1 MMAAAAVPRAGDEPL
16 QLQSGKTCEL
26 WKGTVCS
33 LWETLRRTR
42 KEGEQIQRLQVQLQ
56 EALAEIENIKAV
68 ATVSETTKQEVID
81 DVKRRC
87 QEEVASLQA
96 IMKDSIS
103 SYEAQIAT
111 LQREQILYR
120 ELKERELN
128 QLKRRVS
135 QTHPLES
142 LEKQMEK
149 AHEDAEKLREIVL
162 PMEQEIAALRKKLTR
177 AEGLIQEFQDPS
189 KIRVSDSP
197 ELQDLEAHFRHLAG
211 KGEPQATD
219 TEEAVESE
227 GDSAEE
233 PDVSA
238 GAETFARNCDN
249 LSISSFNLCGAF
261 PGRGLSPEHEETASL
276 VSTGTLVPECIYLP
290 PPGYQLVSELEVKQ
304 QQVSLH
310 QANEELERAKQEKKW
325 LEEALQRSTDDCA
338 NQVQVLLDQIQNSEQ
353 LLQNLQITVS
363 QTQDKTQQQLAEL
376 ASSHKQLCYEV
387 KCLSDENER
396 LRGHHKPS
404 ASHDEETE
412 KALPTSVSELQK
424 MVQKYRQE
432 IFTLQRGSDH
442 QEERLRIEIVTVR
455 EKLQAEQ
462 HLRRNLQD
470 IMQTNLESQREETEL
485 LEARLSSVKSEMDRM
500 QQERNELELR
510 LQETEA
516 QKENLLRDWKDKET
530 SFRDALKEEKSKVHR
545 LQTELTTS
553 EDVQRD
559 FVRLSQSLQVSLEQI
574 RQAESLEQIQQILN
588 GTRVKDVSELK
599 DT

>member
-1 MMAAAAVPRAGDEPL
+1 MAAAAVPRAGDEPL
-16 QLQSGKTCEL
+16 QLQS
-26 WKGTVCS
+26 
-33 LWETLRRTR
+33 
-42 KEGEQIQRLQVQLQ
+42 EGEQIQRLQVQLQ

-103 SYEAQIAT
+103 SYETQIAT
-111 LQREQILYR
+111 LQREQIQYR
-120 ELKERELN
+120 EQKERELS
-128 QLKRRVS
+128 QLKRWVS
-135 QTHPLES
+135 RTHPLES

-177 AEGLIQEFQDPS
+177 AEGLIQELQDPS
-189 KIRVSDSP
+189 KIRLSDSP
-197 ELQDLEAHFRHLAG
+197 ELQDSEAHFRHLTG

-219 TEEAVESE
+219 TEETVESE

-238 GAETFARNCDN
+238 GAETFARNCDSV
-249 LSISSFNLCGAF
+249 SISSFNLCGAF

-290 PPGYQLVSELEVKQ
+290 PPGYQLVSEQEVKQ
-304 QQVSLH
+304 QQVSRH
-310 QANEELERAKQEKKW
+310 QANEQLERAKQEKKW
-325 LEEALQRSTDDCA
+325 LEEALQHSTDDCA

-353 LLQNLQITVS
+353 LLQNLQVTVS
-363 QTQDKTQQQLAEL
+363 QTQDKTQQQLTEL
-376 ASSHKQLCYEV
+376 ASSHKQLCHEV
-387 KCLSDENER
+387 KRLSDENER
-396 LRGHHKPS
+396 LRGYNKPS
-404 ASHDEETE
+404 ASHEETTE
-412 KALPTSVSELQK
+412 TALPTSVSELQK

-442 QEERLRIEIVTVR
+442 QEERLRIEIVTIR
-455 EKLQAEQ
+455 EQLQAEQ
-462 HLRRNLQD
+462 QLRKNLQD
-470 IMQTNLESQREETEL
+470 IMQANLESQREETEL

-500 QQERNELELR
+500 QQEKNELELS

-516 QKENLLRDWKDKET
+516 KNENLLRDLKDKET
-530 SFRDALKEEKSKVHR
+530 NFRDTLKEEKSKVHR

-553 EDVQRD
+553 EEVQRD

-574 RQAESLEQIQQILN
+574 RQAENLEQVQQILD
-588 GTRVKDVSELK
+588 GTRVKDVSELR